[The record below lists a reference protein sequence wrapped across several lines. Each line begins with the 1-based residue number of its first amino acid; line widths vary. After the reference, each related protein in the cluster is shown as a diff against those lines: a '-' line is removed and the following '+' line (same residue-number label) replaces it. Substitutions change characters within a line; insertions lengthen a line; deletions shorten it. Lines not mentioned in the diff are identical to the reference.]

1 MEGWFAS
8 RGWEVGSFQRGAWSA
23 QLDGRDGLIHAPTG
37 TGKTYAAW
45 GGALLEALGAAGG
58 LQARDRPGAPPPS
71 ASKTRHLPPPGVG
84 GGSGGLRV
92 LWLTPLRA
100 LAGDTVEALRA
111 PLGDLGL
118 RWTVEKRTGDTSGSV
133 KARQRRCLPE
143 ALVTTPESL
152 SILLS
157 YEESARL
164 FGGLRLVVVDEWH
177 ELMGTKRGV
186 QTELGLAR
194 LRTLAPGVRTWGLSA
209 TLGNTAQAAR
219 VLVGPDAPEPVMVR
233 GAEGKRVEIVTL
245 LPDEIESYPWAGHL
259 GTRLLA
265 PVIERIESSGTTLVF
280 ANTRFQAEF
289 WFRAIVRARP
299 DLIGTV
305 ALHHGSLDRG
315 LREKVEGLLRAGG
328 SRESRLRCVV
338 CTSSLDLGVDF
349 APVDQVIQI
358 GSPKGVARLVQRAG
372 RSGHRPGEVS
382 TIVGVPTHAFEVVE
396 YAAARAAVA
405 RGVVEARE
413 PITGAL
419 DVLVQHLVT
428 VAMGGGFDADDLE
441 REVRTTHAYAGMTD
455 AEWAWAL
462 DFVERGGAALA
473 NYPRYGRVAHR
484 DGRRVVSSK
493 QIATRHRMGIGTIVD
508 DEAVLVRYAS
518 GKVLGSVEE
527 SFVARLREGD
537 RFVFAGRVV
546 VLEKLRSMEAIVR
559 RARSASGAVPRWNGG
574 RMSLSSRL
582 ADAVQRRLSEASAG
596 VFDGVEM
603 EAVRPVLEAQLEL
616 SRLPTP
622 GVVLV
627 EQVDTRDGR
636 HWFVYPFAG
645 RLAHEGLG
653 PVLGV
658 RIGRVAPV
666 SVRATPTD
674 YGIELLCEERL
685 ELDGARWRELLSP
698 EGLVDDLVEAVR
710 ASRLARRQFREI
722 ARIAGL
728 TSRGYPGKPTPAR
741 HLQASS
747 EMFFDVFEQFDPG
760 NLLLG
765 QAQREVMEGQLEVR
779 RLRETLEG
787 LAGREL
793 VIEHPGSLTP
803 MSFPIWAESLR
814 ATTVSS
820 ESWSSRIRKMAVRL
834 GERERRRAVV

>member
-1 MEGWFAS
+1 MASEPAHADPRLAPMEGWFAS
-8 RGWEVGSFQRGAWSA
+8 RGWEVGAFQREAWSA
-23 QLDGRDGLIHAPTG
+23 QFGGRDGLIHAPTG

-45 GGALLEALGAAGG
+45 GGAVLEALGRGDAG
-58 LQARDRPGAPPPS
+58 
-71 ASKTRHLPPPGVG
+71 
-84 GGSGGLRV
+84 GGLRV

-111 PLGDLGL
+111 PLGDLEL
-118 RWTVEKRTGDTSGSV
+118 KWRVEKRTGDTSGSV
-133 KARQRRCLPE
+133 KARQRERLPE

-164 FGGLRLVVVDEWH
+164 FEGLRLVVVDEWH

-186 QTELGLAR
+186 QAELGLAR
-194 LRTLAPGVRTWGLSA
+194 LRTIAPGVRTWGLSA
-209 TLGNTAQAAR
+209 TLGNTEQAAR
-219 VLVGPDAPEPVMVR
+219 VLVGSAAPEPVLVR
-233 GAEGKRVEIVTL
+233 GPEGKRVEIVTL
-245 LPDEIESYPWAGHL
+245 LPERIESYPWSGHL
-259 GTRLLA
+259 GTRLLGA
-265 PVIERIESSGTTLVF
+265 VIGRIESAATTLVF
-280 ANTRFQAEF
+280 TNTRFQAEF
-289 WFRAIVRARP
+289 WFRSIVRARP
-299 DLIGTV
+299 DLIGAI

-315 LREKVEGLLRAGG
+315 LREKVEGFLRAGG
-328 SRESRLRCVV
+328 ERKSRLRCVV

-372 RSGHRPGEVS
+372 RSGHRPGGVS

-405 RGVVEARE
+405 RGMVETRE
-413 PITGAL
+413 PIRGAL

-428 VAMGGGFDADDLE
+428 TAMGGGFDPGALE
-441 REVRTTHAYAGMTD
+441 REVRTTHAYAHLTD
-455 AEWAWAL
+455 AEWRWAL
-462 DFVERGGAALA
+462 DFVGRGGPALV
-473 NYPRYGRVAHR
+473 NYPRYGRVAER
-484 DGRRVVSSK
+484 GGKRVVSSRE
-493 QIATRHRMGIGTIVD
+493 IAARHRMGIGTIVS

-518 GKVLGSVEE
+518 GKVLGSIEE
-527 SFVARLREGD
+527 SFVTRLREGE

-546 VLEKLRSMEAIVR
+546 VLEQLRSMEAIVR
-559 RARSASGAVPRWNGG
+559 RATSASGAVPRWNGG

-582 ADAVQRRLSEASAG
+582 ADAVQDRLAEAAHG
-596 VFDGVEM
+596 VFEGAEM
-603 EAVRPVLEAQLEL
+603 EAVRPVLEAQLAA

-622 GVVLV
+622 DVVLV

-674 YGIELLCEERL
+674 YGIELLCEDRL
-685 ELDGARWRELLSP
+685 ELDEARWRGLLSP

-710 ASRLARRQFREI
+710 ASKLARRQFREI

-728 TSRGYPGKPTPAR
+728 TSRGFPGKPTPAR

-787 LAGREL
+787 LAEREL
-793 VIEHPGSLTP
+793 VIERPGGLTP

-820 ESWSSRIRKMAVRL
+820 ESWSVRIRKMAVQL
-834 GERERRRAVV
+834 EKGERRRAVV